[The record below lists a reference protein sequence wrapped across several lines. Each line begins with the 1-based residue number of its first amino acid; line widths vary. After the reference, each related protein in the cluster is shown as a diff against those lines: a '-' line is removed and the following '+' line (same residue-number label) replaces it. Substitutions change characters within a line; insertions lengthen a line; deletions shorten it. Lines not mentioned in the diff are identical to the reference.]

1 MRIKDFN
8 NFLALY
14 EKRVENSELVEQ
26 NQFGLILHNGGRGTK
41 ETTLTLYDFKN
52 KKVMGFIEAIK
63 KKGEIPELAKSAAEK
78 GYGPSMYDFILMSF
92 DEGLVPDRESVSEA
106 ALNIWRHFLNN
117 RSDVKKES
125 ISKEDPS
132 YINSYI
138 KHEDKDEDPVHKD
151 EEGLK
156 ILNTNYK
163 LSPSKEYADLIER
176 GNELMKEHSTNSNNI
191 NKAGN
196 LYFTK
201 KYY

>member
-8 NFLALY
+8 SFLSLY

-26 NQFGLILHNGGRGTK
+26 NQLGLILHNGGRVTK

-52 KKVMGFIEAIK
+52 KKVFGFIEAIK
-63 KKGEIPELAKSAAEK
+63 KKGEIPEIAKSAAEK
-78 GYGPSMYDFILMSF
+78 GYGPSMYDFILMTF
-92 DEGLVPDRESVSEA
+92 EEGLVPDRESVSEA
-106 ALNIWRHFLNN
+106 ALNIWRHFVNN
-117 RSDVKKES
+117 RPDVDKETLD
-125 ISKEDPS
+125 KENPS
-132 YINSYI
+132 YINSYV
-138 KHEDKDEDPVHKD
+138 KHEDDDKDPAHAD

-156 ILNTNYK
+156 ILNTIYK
-163 LSPSKEYADLIER
+163 LNPSKEYTDLIER
-176 GNELMKEHSTNSNNI
+176 GNELMREHSTNSNNI